1 MPVILWT
8 DALLYL
14 LLAVL
19 AAFIIF
25 AARTPHLREPWRR
38 VFSRPMGMATL
49 VIVCAYLL
57 VAVLDS
63 MHFHPPVRDE
73 SGQVERY
80 SPRVISVFDAIAAP
94 LERDTEKT
102 YSAPFATHLYS
113 KEVVVRPDG
122 TEAQIY
128 PRLEYGGA
136 QLSDPARQR
145 LGDIEQRT
153 FTGFGWG
160 VLATVV
166 MAALLI
172 LARAAV
178 LRRAP
183 AAAAAEV
190 LSGRTVVCWRTAL
203 ITTGALLC
211 LTGAAVMLAGGYHVF
226 GTDKIGQDVFYKT
239 LKSIRTGV
247 LIGTLTTLVM
257 LPFALLLGPMAGYFR
272 GWVDDAIQ
280 YVYTTL
286 SSIPGVLLIA
296 AAILM
301 LQVYMENHAELFDTT
316 AARADLRLLFLCI
329 ILGITSWTGLC
340 RLLRAET
347 LKLTEME
354 YVQAAVTL
362 GVGHF
367 RILRRHVLPNV
378 MHIVL
383 IQVVLDFSG
392 LVLAEAVLS
401 YIGVGVDPSM
411 NSWGNMINSARLEM
425 ARDPIVW
432 WPLAAAFIFML
443 TLVLSANLF
452 SDVVRD
458 AFDPRLRGGRGA

>member
-1 MPVILWT
+1 MPAILWT

-14 LLAVL
+14 LLAAL
-19 AAFIIF
+19 AGFIVY
-25 AARTPHLREPWRR
+25 AAVTPHVRAPWRR
-38 VFSRPMGMATL
+38 VFSRPMGMASL
-49 VIVCAYLL
+49 VIVCAYLTI
-57 VAVLDS
+57 AVLDS
-63 MHFHPPVRDE
+63 VHFHPPVRDE
-73 SGQVERY
+73 SGQVVRY
-80 SPRVISVFDAIAAP
+80 SPAVVSVFDVIAAP
-94 LERDTEKT
+94 LAQHSEKT
-102 YSAPFATHLYS
+102 YSAPFATHLYG

-122 TEAQIY
+122 SEAQVY
-128 PRLEYGGA
+128 LRLEYGGA
-136 QLSDPARQR
+136 QLSDPQRQR
-145 LGDIEQRT
+145 AGDITWRL
-153 FTGFGWG
+153 FAGLGWG
-160 VLATVV
+160 LLASVV
-166 MAALLI
+166 MTVLLV
-172 LARAAV
+172 LVRAAV
-178 LRRAP
+178 VRRP
-183 AAAAAEV
+183 PRDVAAEIM
-190 LSGRTVVCWRTAL
+190 SGRTLVCWRTAL
-203 ITTGALLC
+203 LTAGGLLC
-211 LTGAAVMLAGGYHVF
+211 LTGAAVMLARGYHIF
-226 GTDKIGQDVFYKT
+226 GTDKIGQDVLYKA

-301 LQVYMENHAELFDTT
+301 LQVYMENHAALFDTN
-316 AARADLRLLFLCI
+316 AARADLRLLFLCL
-329 ILGITSWTGLC
+329 ILGITSWTSLC

-347 LKLTEME
+347 LKLSEME

-411 NSWGNMINSARLEM
+411 NSWGNMINSARLEL

-432 WPLAAAFIFML
+432 WPLAAAFVFML

-458 AFDPRLRGGRGA
+458 AFDPRLRAG